1 MASEVE
7 IITTSGEYLT
17 PKGLKHFFGRLFKV
31 RLAALGIFFLAV
43 LIICSIFA
51 PVLAPHDPGM
61 ANGYRSLEGPSL
73 DFLLGTDYLGR
84 DILSRLIYGS
94 RISLLVAV
102 LSVGITVMIGV
113 PLGLVA
119 GYVGGRIDTVFMRLM
134 DTLYAFPPL
143 LLALTLVAALG
154 PSIFNVILAVGIVM
168 IPTFSRLTRAQTL
181 SVREQTYVIAARTV
195 GVPLRRILF
204 RHIWPNVMAAIIVQ
218 SSLGMAVAILA
229 ESSLSYMGV
238 GVRPPTAT
246 WGVMLAEGY
255 PHLVSNPW
263 LSIIPGSA
271 IFLTVLSL
279 NLVGDALRDV
289 LDPRLRGVT

>member
-1 MASEVE
+1 MNSEVE
-7 IITTSGEYLT
+7 TSAMSDEYLA
-17 PKGLKHFFGRLFKV
+17 PRGLKHFVGRLLKV
-31 RLAALGIFFLAV
+31 RLAALGLFFIVV
-43 LIICSIFA
+43 LIFCSIFA
-51 PVLAPHDPGM
+51 PVLAPRDPAA
-61 ANGYRSLEGPSL
+61 ANGYRALESPSR

-102 LSVGITVMIGV
+102 LSIGITVMIGV
-113 PLGLVA
+113 PLGLMS
-119 GYVGGRIDTVFMRLM
+119 GYLGGWIDTVFMRLM
-134 DTLYAFPPL
+134 DALYAFPPL

-154 PSIFNVILAVGIVM
+154 PSIINVIVAVGIVM
-168 IPTFSRLTRAQTL
+168 IPTFSRLARAQTL

-195 GVPLRRILF
+195 GSPVRRILF

-255 PHLVSNPW
+255 PHLESNPW